1 MDFTDDLKIAY
12 ETFTMLCTQKGYT
25 FAGMALKTSPPAAAM
40 ILGNVHERGHDFANL
55 LRAMADL
62 VDDRV
67 DAGMT
72 ETPVILMDKVN

>member
-12 ETFTMLCTQKGYT
+12 ETFTLLCAQKGYT
-25 FAGMALKTSPPAAAM
+25 FAGMAFKTNPPAAM
-40 ILGNVHERGHDFANL
+40 ILGNVQERGHDFANL

-67 DAGMT
+67 SAGMT
-72 ETPVILMDKVN
+72 ETPAISMDKVN